1 MTEKP
6 FNILQKCN
14 VTGDYFTKLAIWFW
28 NCGNTVGSCPFMTF
42 LRKPHLTEIKKRF
55 T

>member
-14 VTGDYFTKLAIWFW
+14 VTGDYFTKLA
-28 NCGNTVGSCPFMTF
+28 TVFDF
-42 LRKPHLTEIKKRF
+42 EIVEILWDPAPL
-55 T
+55 